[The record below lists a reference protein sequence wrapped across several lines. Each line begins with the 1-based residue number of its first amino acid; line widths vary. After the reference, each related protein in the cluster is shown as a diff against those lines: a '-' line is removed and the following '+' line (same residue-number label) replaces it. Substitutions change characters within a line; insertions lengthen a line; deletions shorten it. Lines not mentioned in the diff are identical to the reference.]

1 MKKEAK
7 ILALLSL
14 STLLGGWAL
23 PSRDVKAND
32 IEKQEK
38 VQLTLTAAD
47 VTVAQFSE
55 FDARDLVVSGAFDSL
70 QHSIVDTSV
79 VGKVSVTYIASK
91 GLETIKLSK
100 TIDVRDGIAP
110 EIDGS
115 DTIELKY
122 DSEYNILD
130 AYTATDNIDEDVTL
144 EVVGDVDRLTAGEYE
159 IVIKATDSS
168 DNVTTKEVV
177 VTVNE
182 DPEVI
187 ALRERN
193 AELAVLVDEAN
204 ALNATL
210 LADTTVSA
218 VESMLNRVNNAKGL
232 ESDHASTLANLSS
245 ELAAKLVRAKEYHAP
260 APAPVAQTQQAAPAA
275 QTQQPAQQA
284 APVAQAQPTVGS
296 RSSNSVNTYG
306 AGWCT
311 WWVADQRAAWG
322 NPIPNNWG
330 NAISWYGNAAAQ
342 GYGVGSVPA
351 AGAIAYFPGANH
363 VAFVESVNGN
373 GTITISEMGYGFRA
387 WGFNR
392 RTISASS
399 ASYIY

>member
-204 ALNATL
+204 ALNGTL

-260 APAPVAQTQQAAPAA
+260 APVVQT
-275 QTQQPAQQA
+275 QQA

>member
-1 MKKEAK
+1 MKKEAM

-23 PSRDVKAND
+23 PSRDVSAKD

-55 FDARDLVVSGAFDSL
+55 FDARNLVVSGSFDSL

-79 VGKVSVTYIASK
+79 PGTYSVTFIANK

-100 TIDVRDGIAP
+100 TIEVKDGVAP
-110 EIDGS
+110 VIDGS
-115 DTIELKY
+115 DTIELRY

-130 AYTATDNIDEDVTL
+130 AYTATDNIDEEVTL

-159 IVIKATDSS
+159 VVIKATDSS

-204 ALNATL
+204 ALNGTL
-210 LADTTVSA
+210 LANTTVSA
-218 VESMLNRVNNAKGL
+218 VENMLNRVNNAKGL
-232 ESDHASTLANLSS
+232 ESDHAGTLANLSS
-245 ELAAKLVRAKEYHAP
+245 ELAAKLVRTKEYHAP
-260 APAPVAQTQQAAPAA
+260 APTPAPVAQTQ
-275 QTQQPAQQA
+275 QQPAQQA

-296 RSSNSVNTYG
+296 RSINSVNTYG

-322 NPIPNNWG
+322 MPIPNNWG

-363 VAFVESVNGN
+363 VAFVESVNGD

>member
-79 VGKVSVTYIASK
+79 VGKVSVTYIANK

-260 APAPVAQTQQAAPAA
+260 APVVQT
-275 QTQQPAQQA
+275 QQA